1 MERKETEGSK
11 GGLSKHVR
19 PDKRDPTKLE
29 ARNTDVESLAGN
41 RDPAGSAGHDK
52 GG

>member
-1 MERKETEGSK
+1 MQRKHSEGSK

-19 PDKRDPTKLE
+19 PDKRDPNTIASHNTK
-29 ARNTDVESLAGN
+29 VESLAGN
-41 RDPAGSAGHDK
+41 RNAAGAGGRDK